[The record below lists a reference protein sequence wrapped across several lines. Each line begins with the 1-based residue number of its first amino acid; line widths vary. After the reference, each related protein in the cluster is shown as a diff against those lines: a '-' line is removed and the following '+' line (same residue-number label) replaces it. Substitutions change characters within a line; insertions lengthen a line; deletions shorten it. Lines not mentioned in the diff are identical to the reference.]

1 MADSSKTV
9 LVVDDDVD
17 FLAQEKLHLERAG
30 YRVITAGSRKEAEE
44 LLEKE
49 RPDLALVDLMMEEV
63 DGGFTLCYHIK
74 RKDPTIPVIMVT
86 AVASETGMGFD
97 AATSEERQWVK
108 ADAMLAKPV
117 RFEQLKRE
125 VDRLL
130 KE

>member
-17 FLAQEKLHLERAG
+17 FLAQEQLHLERAG

-86 AVASETGMGFD
+86 AVSSETGMEFD

-117 RFEQLKRE
+117 RFEQLKRV

>member
-1 MADSSKTV
+1 MADSGKTI

-17 FLAQEKLHLERAG
+17 FIIQEKLQLEQAG
-30 YRVITAGSRKEAEE
+30 YSVITAGSRKEAEE
-44 LLEKE
+44 ILERQ

-86 AVASETGMGFD
+86 AVASETGMAFN
-97 AATSEERQWVK
+97 AATGEERQWVK
-108 ADAMLAKPV
+108 ADAVLAKPV